1 MPGEQGR
8 SWDQVAASTQS
19 KVGALQQA
27 LGGSPLLSQAL
38 VMEDSLSMVQ
48 QLADFGA
55 TMEQWTL
62 ERSEEVPPEDYRR
75 YRGRLVGVSF
85 RMTVAATCRHNDE
98 GPARQCVGLRGHL
111 VGAASGELKGVPTW
125 PPHRLAGARGQ
136 YPRQPVAGGH

>member
-1 MPGEQGR
+1 MT
-8 SWDQVAASTQS
+8 S
-19 KVGALQQA
+19 ALQQA

-48 QLADFGA
+48 QLADVGA

-85 RMTVAATCRHNDE
+85 RMTVAATCRHSYE

-111 VGAASGELKGVPTW
+111 VGAASGELSGVPTW
-125 PPHRLAGARGQ
+125 PPHRLVGARGQ
-136 YPRQPVAGGH
+136 YPR